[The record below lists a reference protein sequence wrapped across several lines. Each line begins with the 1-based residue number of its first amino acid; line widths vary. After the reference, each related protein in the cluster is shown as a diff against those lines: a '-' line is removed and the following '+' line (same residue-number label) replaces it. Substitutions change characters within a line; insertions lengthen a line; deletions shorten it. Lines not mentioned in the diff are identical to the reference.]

1 MTSRVTVRHERRDAQ
16 HFSALSVELDR
27 VFTVSS
33 ETRAAGAH
41 PALLEAAE
49 RAVRSSTARRGTFIR
64 DTRTVASRL
73 GESAIR
79 LFAERGFVNVT
90 VADIAAEA
98 GVTSR
103 TFHRYFPNKEAV
115 VTDIAELT
123 NQRLVDL
130 IRSSDKPDMLA
141 ALQAAVATWLYEY
154 DDLFD
159 QIRKLSAES
168 RDLRAAILLVSA
180 SWEDHVG
187 EALHARYPDTSKV
200 DARILGAVMMG
211 VLRVATEEA
220 AERGR
225 PARLEANRL
234 MKRIGPLLGMGHVSQ
249 E

>member
-1 MTSRVTVRHERRDAQ
+1 
-16 HFSALSVELDR
+16 LSFEPDR

-33 ETRAAGAH
+33 ETRADAVH

-79 LFAERGFVNVT
+79 LFAERGFASVT

-115 VTDIAELT
+115 ITDIAELT

-130 IRSSDKPDMLA
+130 IRSSDQPDMLA
-141 ALQAAVATWLYEY
+141 ALQEAVATWIDEY

-159 QIRKLSAES
+159 QIRRISAES
-168 RDLRAAILLVSA
+168 RDLRGAILLVSA

-211 VLRVATEEA
+211 VLRVATAEA
-220 AERGR
+220 TEHGR
-225 PARLEANRL
+225 SARLETNRL
-234 MKRIGPLLGMGHVSQ
+234 MKRIGPLLGIGHAS